1 MSKNGS
7 NLYSTFKVSNSYMD
21 QSAYVDTVESH
32 ITVLT
37 YMYIYIYICV
47 CVYVCIHGSVLESWQ
62 GCTINNILR

>member
-37 YMYIYIYICV
+37 YMYIYIYIYMCV
-47 CVYVCIHGSVLESWQ
+47 CICVYTWFSVR
-62 GCTINNILR
+62 IMARVYNK